1 MSNYKTNTGLV
12 NAILQAI
19 AYADVFD
26 YPLTSAEIHRYLIG
40 LMATRDEVE
49 QVLQRIQ
56 FLSQADGYFTLR
68 GREALSDLRRQRERM
83 TSELWPQ
90 ARGYGRII
98 ASLPFIRMVAVTGSL
113 AMRNVDESADIDY
126 LIITEPGRLWF
137 CRAMVLL
144 VGRLAALRGIH
155 LCPNYLISLRTLV
168 FPDKTLYTAHE
179 IAQMV
184 PLSGLD
190 VYNLLLKQNDWMYS
204 FLPNAQGVPSLDKS
218 STTPIHPPLAHPR
231 LEAMLRTAPFT
242 ILEHW
247 EMDRKIKQLTQ
258 EQGTSPELKFSPD
271 ICKGHAHL
279 HQAHTQVALK
289 ERLNRLQKEFNL

>member
-1 MSNYKTNTGLV
+1 M

-40 LMATRDEVE
+40 MWATRDEVE
-49 QVLQRIQ
+49 QALQRIQ
-56 FLSQADGYFTLR
+56 FLSQADGYFTLP
-68 GREALSDLRRQRERM
+68 GREALCDLRRQRERM
-83 TSELWPQ
+83 ATELWLK
-90 ARGYGRII
+90 ANGYGRTI

-113 AMRNVDESADIDY
+113 AMRNADESADIDY
-126 LIITEPGRLWF
+126 LIVTEPGRLWF

-144 VGRLAALRGIH
+144 VGRWAAMRGVN
-155 LCPNYLISLRTLV
+155 LCPNYLISLRKLV

-179 IAQMV
+179 IAQMI

-190 VYNLLLKQNDWMYS
+190 VYDLLLKQNDWMFSY
-204 FLPNAQGVPSLDKS
+204 LPNARGVPSQDKP
-218 STTPIHPPLAHPR
+218 STTLIQPPLAHPR
-231 LEAMLRTAPFT
+231 IEAMLRTAPFT
-242 ILEHW
+242 FLERW
-247 EMDRKIKQLTQ
+247 EMDRKIRRLTQ
-258 EQGTSPELKFSPD
+258 EQGVSPESNFSSE

-289 ERLNRLQKEFNL
+289 ERLTRLQIDFNL